1 MNSFI
6 NVYCKEKIIID
17 WFNKVKEDL
26 DKVYNFNIH
35 KNINSLKNELEIKQ
49 KLSIVIIDVENVSYS
64 LFTKA
69 YFNDHN
75 HIKFIGVGYKKSA
88 EKILDLFENNII
100 SYMSVEDSG
109 LGLVKAINSA
119 RKGKPF
125 LFDDE
130 TNDFIIKT
138 YLKSIILKNKKDS
151 EISDEKHTNN
161 NNSEIIKALTVKE
174 NKVCSLLSQGLSYKE
189 IASLLGVTTFAIN
202 QNAKSIFKKLNV
214 RSRSELSYR
223 MLN

>member
-1 MNSFI
+1 MNSII
-6 NVYCKEKIIID
+6 NIYCKEKIIIE

-69 YFNDHN
+69 YFKDHN
-75 HIKFIGVGYKKSA
+75 HIKFIGVGYKKNV
-88 EKILDLFENNII
+88 EKMIDLFENNII
-100 SYMSVEDSG
+100 SYISVEDSG

-130 TNDFIIKT
+130 TNDFLIRT
-138 YLKSIILKNKKDS
+138 YLKSFNLKNKKDL
-151 EISDEKHTNN
+151 EISDEKTTNN
-161 NNSEIIKALTVKE
+161 DNSEIIKELTVKE
-174 NKVCSLLSQGLSYKE
+174 MKVSNLLSQGLSYKE

>member
-1 MNSFI
+1 MNSII
-6 NVYCKEKIIID
+6 NIYCKEKIIIE

-49 KLSIVIIDVENVSYS
+49 NISIVIIDIENVSYS

-69 YFNDHN
+69 YFKDYN
-75 HIKFIGVGYKKSA
+75 HIKFIGVGFKKGV
-88 EKILDLFENNII
+88 EQIIDLIDNNII
-100 SYMSVEDSG
+100 SYISIEDSG
-109 LGLVKAINSA
+109 LGLVKAINNA
-119 RKGKPF
+119 KKGKSYF
-125 LFDDE
+125 CDE
-130 TNDFIIKT
+130 TKD
-138 YLKSIILKNKKDS
+138 YLIDSYISSMNPKNKKHFITGEDK
-151 EISDEKHTNN
+151 IANN
-161 NNSEIIKALTVKE
+161 NNSEIIKELTVKE
-174 NKVCSLLSQGLSYKE
+174 KKVSNLLSQGLSYKE

>member
-1 MNSFI
+1 MNYI
-6 NVYCKEKIIID
+6 TIII
-17 WFNKVKEDL
+17 
-26 DKVYNFNIH
+26 NFH

-49 KLSIVIIDVENVSYS
+49 KLTIVIIDIENISYS

-75 HIKFIGVGYKKSA
+75 HIKFIGVGYKKGV
-88 EKILDLFENNII
+88 EQIINLIDNNII
-100 SYMSVEDSG
+100 SYISIEDSG
-109 LGLVKAINSA
+109 IGLVKAISNA
-119 RKGKPF
+119 KKGKSYF
-125 LFDDE
+125 CDE
-130 TNDFIIKT
+130 TKDHLIDSYISSMNP
-138 YLKSIILKNKKDS
+138 KNKKHFVTS
-151 EISDEKHTNN
+151 EDKISNT
-161 NNSEIIKALTVKE
+161 NNSEIVKALTVKE
-174 NKVCSLLSQGLSYKE
+174 KQVSNLLSQGLSYKE

>member
-1 MNSFI
+1 MNSII
-6 NVYCKEKIIID
+6 NIYCKEKIIIN
-17 WFNKVKEDL
+17 WFNKIQEDL
-26 DKVYNFNIH
+26 GGVYIFNLH

-49 KLSIVIIDVENVSYS
+49 NISIVIIDIENVSYS

-75 HIKFIGVGYKKSA
+75 HIKFIGVGFKKGV
-88 EKILDLFENNII
+88 EQIINLIDNNII
-100 SYMSVEDSG
+100 SYISIEDSG
-109 LGLVKAINSA
+109 LGLVKAINNA
-119 RKGKPF
+119 KKGKSYF
-125 LFDDE
+125 CDE
-130 TNDFIIKT
+130 TKD
-138 YLKSIILKNKKDS
+138 YLIDSYISSMNPKNKKHFITGEDK
-151 EISDEKHTNN
+151 IANN
-161 NNSEIIKALTVKE
+161 NNSEIVKALTVKE
-174 NKVCSLLSQGLSYKE
+174 KKVSNLLSQGLSYKE

>member
-1 MNSFI
+1 MNSII
-6 NVYCKEKIIID
+6 NIYCKEKIIIN
-17 WFNKVKEDL
+17 WFNKIQEDL
-26 DKVYNFNIH
+26 GGVYNFNFH

-49 KLSIVIIDVENVSYS
+49 NISIVIIDIENVSYS

-75 HIKFIGVGYKKSA
+75 HIKFIGVGYKKGV
-88 EKILDLFENNII
+88 EQIINLIDNNII
-100 SYMSVEDSG
+100 SYISIEDSG
-109 LGLVKAINSA
+109 IGLVKAISNA
-119 RKGKPF
+119 KKGKSYF
-125 LFDDE
+125 CDE
-130 TNDFIIKT
+130 TKD
-138 YLKSIILKNKKDS
+138 YLIDSYISSMNPKNKINFVTGEDK
-151 EISDEKHTNN
+151 ISNTNN
-161 NNSEIIKALTVKE
+161 SDIIKALTVKE
-174 NKVCSLLSQGLSYKE
+174 KKVSNLLSQGLSYKE

>member
-1 MNSFI
+1 MNSII
-6 NVYCKEKIIID
+6 NIYCKEKIIIN
-17 WFNKVKEDL
+17 WFNKIQEDL

-49 KLSIVIIDVENVSYS
+49 NISIVIIDIENVSYS

-75 HIKFIGVGYKKSA
+75 HIKFIGVGFKKGV
-88 EKILDLFENNII
+88 EQIINLIDNNII
-100 SYMSVEDSG
+100 SYISIEDSG
-109 LGLVKAINSA
+109 IGLVKAINNA
-119 RKGKPF
+119 KKGKSYF
-125 LFDDE
+125 CDE
-130 TNDFIIKT
+130 TKD
-138 YLKSIILKNKKDS
+138 YLIDSYISSMNPKNKKHFVTGEDK
-151 EISDEKHTNN
+151 IANN
-161 NNSEIIKALTVKE
+161 NNSEIVKALTVKE
-174 NKVCSLLSQGLSYKE
+174 KKVSNLLSQGLSYKE